1 MTKIPKA
8 NLFDAIPNEL
18 SQEWFQTLLDN
29 ANVKIERI
37 VSRGHAS
44 PAEFW
49 YDQDWDEWVLLLKG
63 SAGLRFEGQDEIVA
77 LRPGDWI
84 LIPSKVKHR
93 VDWTDEHVETVW
105 LAIHLYGG
113 RKQATRKAPK
123 VRGRKRR

>member
-18 SQEWFQTLLDN
+18 SQEWLQTLLDN
-29 ANVKIERI
+29 PNVKIERI
-37 VSRGHAS
+37 VSKGHAS

-49 YDQDWDEWVLLLKG
+49 YDQEWDEWVLLLKG
-63 SAGLRFEGQDEIVA
+63 SAGLRFEGQDEILA
-77 LRPGDWI
+77 LTPGDWI

-105 LAIHLYGG
+105 LAVHLYSGK
-113 RKQATRKAPK
+113 RQRAPKIPK
-123 VRGRKRR
+123 VRGKIGR